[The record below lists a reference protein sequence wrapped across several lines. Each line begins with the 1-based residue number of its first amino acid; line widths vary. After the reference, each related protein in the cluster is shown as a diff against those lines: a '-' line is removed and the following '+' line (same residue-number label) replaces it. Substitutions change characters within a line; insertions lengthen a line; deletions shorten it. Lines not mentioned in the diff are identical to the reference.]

1 MSTQDKIEQREK
13 TLQHMETPAEAHS
26 ALVLDDGS
34 VFLGKDIPREN
45 AVTCVG
51 ELCFN
56 TAMTGYQEIMTD
68 PSYAGQ
74 IITFTFPHIGIV
86 GANPED
92 IEGAPCHALG
102 LVTAQPIET
111 PSNYRAHSGLSDWVR
126 DNKLGAISQ
135 VDTRRLTRLVR
146 EQGAPNAAL
155 FSGGESTSRSKD
167 HSIDLVALYRQ
178 AREWPGLDGMDL
190 ASTVSTPAPYE
201 WSDGLWES
209 ADGSGRVS
217 GFAPP
222 AQSRFHQAR
231 FHVVAIDY
239 GIKRN
244 ILRHLTA
251 IGCRITVVPWNMKA
265 ADILA
270 LQPDGIFLSNG
281 PGDPA
286 ATAAKI
292 MPILKDLLASGLP
305 VFGICL
311 GFQMMALAL
320 GAKTEK
326 MRFGHHGA
334 NHPIHDH
341 TTQKVEVTSQNHGFA
356 VPETSLPDGAEATH
370 ISLFD
375 GTLAGFRLSNK
386 PVFGVQYHPE
396 ASPGPQDS
404 RYLFHRFAQ
413 DMAQND
419 MAQNMPDQTPAGAGH
434 NSLSQPL

>member
-1 MSTQDKIEQREK
+1 MSEELTAHNRIEQREK
-13 TLQHMETPAEAHS
+13 TLQHMDIPPEARC

-45 AVTCVG
+45 PVTCVG

-86 GANPED
+86 GANPQD
-92 IEGAPCHALG
+92 IEGVPCHALG
-102 LVTAQPIET
+102 LVTAQPIEA

-126 DNKLGAISQ
+126 DNQLGAISQ
-135 VDTRRLTRLVR
+135 VDTRRLTRLIR

-155 FSGGESTSRSKD
+155 FSGGESTSRSKV

-201 WSDGLWES
+201 WSEGLWES

-217 GFAPP
+217 GFTTA
-222 AQSRFHQAR
+222 AQPR
-231 FHVVAIDY
+231 FHVVAVDY

-251 IGCRITVVPWNMKA
+251 IGCRVTVVPWDMNA
-265 ADILA
+265 SDILA

-286 ATAAKI
+286 ATATKI
-292 MPILKDLLASGLP
+292 MPILKELLASGLP

-320 GAKTEK
+320 GGKTEK

-341 TTQKVEVTSQNHGFA
+341 TTRKVEVTSQNHGFA

-419 MAQNMPDQTPAGAGH
+419 AGQAARTGH
-434 NSLSQPL
+434 NSFSQPA